1 MLPRPRLIG
10 QIEEEPCAKQTTQ
23 SIYLGVGRFLRSQES
38 LEIAYRIERKNN
50 IKYSEGVSGSFE
62 LRQAQLQLYDLQNQH
77 LNTMRDIIQSK
88 TELDI
93 LYHSSPEIVKK

>member
-1 MLPRPRLIG
+1 M
-10 QIEEEPCAKQTTQ
+10 
-23 SIYLGVGRFLRSQES
+23 V
-38 LEIAYRIERKNN
+38 
-50 IKYSEGVSGSFE
+50 VSE

>member
-1 MLPRPRLIG
+1 MH
-10 QIEEEPCAKQTTQ
+10 T
-23 SIYLGVGRFLRSQES
+23 SIYFGVGSVSENQES

-50 IKYSEGVSGSFE
+50 LKYSEGVSGSFE